1 MKVYVV
7 MVYDP
12 WFDSWQADQRCYTSR
27 EAAKKHEQAIKN
39 DTGKSTKVL
48 ELDLVDDLQVYAEQ
62 RNGDNADNV
71 NHPAHYTNGEIECI
85 DAIKAALT
93 PEEFRG
99 YVKGLTIKYVWRE
112 QLKGHDEDLAKA
124 RWYLSELL
132 ESEVRDD

>member
-7 MVYDP
+7 MVYSVLLKT
-12 WFDSWQADQRCYTSR
+12 WRVETRCFASR
-27 EAAKKHEQAIKN
+27 EDAEKHEQAIN
-39 DTGKSTKVL
+39 NAIGKIAQVAEL
-48 ELDLVDDLQVYAEQ
+48 ELVDDLQAYVEQ
-62 RNGDNADNV
+62 RRDDNADNV